1 MLCSHIFTMPP
12 LKHQHNTS
20 FPYYGLTQCT
30 ISTPTH
36 LLLHLVH
43 HFLTGSPGKIEGFT
57 PFLSEPDEDLLEIA
71 EKMAMPKV
79 VAHPFDIPYPLNQL
93 LLLFFPSNFNIFYNT
108 FIILTVQRETH
119 FRSDGGL
126 FVPLGR
132 YHTHPY
138 APLSSQTSIYQ

>member
-1 MLCSHIFTMPP
+1 MFSHLHHASP
-12 LKHQHNTS
+12 K
-20 FPYYGLTQCT
+20 
-30 ISTPTH
+30 TPTQH
-36 LLLHLVH
+36 ILSILWANSMYYLHTYTPPPSSCPSL
-43 HFLTGSPGKIEGFT
+43 FLTGSPGKIEGFT